1 MLMNARV
8 RNICA
13 LGGPAALIVT
23 LIGWAIAGMLPV
35 PLSPSASAEEVMRFY
50 TEDPTRVMIGFVT
63 ASVGVVLMLPM
74 LALISMHMLRMEG
87 RTPLLTFV
95 QLIAA
100 AVTVI
105 INTIPQM
112 LFALM
117 AFRSD
122 RDPQTLQL
130 MNDITWMIL
139 FTPIMPFII
148 QNVAI
153 GTAVLSDKHAIF
165 PRWSGYLNLWVA
177 FAFVPDVLAYFFLS
191 GPFAWNGIFVFWLA
205 LGAYGA
211 FLVGMCFAVRQA
223 NSTLD
228 AALGEPARATA

>member
-1 MLMNARV
+1 MNARV

-13 LGGPAALIVT
+13 LGGPAALVVT
-23 LIGWAIAGMLPV
+23 LIGWTIAGMLPL
-35 PLSPSASAEEVMRFY
+35 PLSPSASADEVVRFY

-63 ASVGVVLMLPM
+63 ASIGVVLMLPM
-74 LALISMHMLRMEG
+74 FGLISMHMLRMEG

-117 AFRSD
+117 AFRTD
-122 RDPQTLQL
+122 RDPHTLQL

-153 GTAVLSDKHAIF
+153 GTAVLNDKRGVF

-177 FAFVPDVLAYFFLS
+177 FAFIPDVLAYFFLS
-191 GPFAWNGIFVFWLA
+191 GPFAWNGVFVFWLA
-205 LGAYGA
+205 LTAYGA
-211 FLVGMCFAVRQA
+211 FLVGMYFAVRQA

-228 AALGEPARATA
+228 EDLGAPAQVAA

>member
-1 MLMNARV
+1 MNARV
-8 RNICA
+8 RSICA
-13 LGGPAALIVT
+13 LGGPAALVLT
-23 LIGWAIAGMLPV
+23 LVGWTIAGMFPV
-35 PLSPSASAEEVMRFY
+35 PLSPSASAADVARFY

-74 LALISMHMLRMEG
+74 FALISVHMLRMEG
-87 RTPLLTFV
+87 RTPVFTFV

-122 RDPQTLQL
+122 RDPETLRL
-130 MNDITWMIL
+130 MNDVTWMIL

-148 QNVAI
+148 QNLAI
-153 GTAVLSDKHAIF
+153 GTAVLSDKQGVF

-205 LGAYGA
+205 LAAYGA
-211 FLVGMCFAVRQA
+211 FLVGMSIAVRQA

-228 AALGEPARATA
+228 RALAEPMQAPA